1 MTRAST
7 RTTARTEST
16 SRARAMCGHRAFPTT
31 NRCVSSA
38 ATSPS
43 ACARGKR
50 RFRTAAQDFGSC
62 ACSTRCRSRWKRA
75 RVLKPSDRAPGL
87 ILDDSVVLPHDIEI
101 GANVVI
107 HTGVELGAGV
117 RVQDGAIL
125 GKALVLSR
133 TSQAELRAP
142 DPTVIGDEATIAAQ
156 AVVVAG
162 AVVGAGAFIGDQSH
176 VRERAVIGS
185 DSAVGRG
192 SAIDNDVTIGE
203 RVRIQSGCY
212 ITAFSVVEDDVF
224 IGPGV
229 FTYNDNTMGR
239 HAKGAALTG
248 AILRRACRVGGG
260 ARILPGIEVGE
271 EAFVATGA
279 VVTRNV
285 PARTLVMGIPAKR
298 TGFVGDEELIDNWR

>member
-1 MTRAST
+1 
-7 RTTARTEST
+7 
-16 SRARAMCGHRAFPTT
+16 
-31 NRCVSSA
+31 
-38 ATSPS
+38 
-43 ACARGKR
+43 
-50 RFRTAAQDFGSC
+50 
-62 ACSTRCRSRWKRA
+62 
-75 RVLKPSDRAPGL
+75 VLRPSDRAPGL
-87 ILDDSVVLPHDIEI
+87 VLDDDVVLPHDIEL

-107 HTGVELGAGV
+107 QAGAEFGAAV
-117 RVQDGAIL
+117 RIQDGAIV

-133 TSQAELRAP
+133 TSSAQLREP
-142 DPTVIGDEATIAAQ
+142 EPTLIGDGATIAAQ

-162 AVVGAGAFIGDQSH
+162 ASIGEGAFIGDQAH
-176 VRERAVIGS
+176 VRERARIGR

-192 SAIDNDVTIGE
+192 TAVDNDVVIGE
-203 RVRIQSGCY
+203 RVRIQTGCY
-212 ITAFSVVEDDVF
+212 LTAFSTIEDDVF

-248 AILRRACRVGGG
+248 VVLRRASRIGGG

-285 PARTLVMGIPAKR
+285 KARTLVMGVPAKR
-298 TGFVGDEELIDNWR
+298 VRDIGDEELIENWR